1 MSASTFKLRLPL
13 DGFVLT
19 ESGPK
24 LLADIAA
31 DERVHVVRRG
41 ELGLVRVGMPD
52 RHAVILEVEGEGG
65 EPPYRVRWEDNS
77 HEGIF
82 FPGPDAAVL
91 PVA

>member
-1 MSASTFKLRLPL
+1 
-13 DGFVLT
+13 
-19 ESGPK
+19 
-24 LLADIAA
+24 
-31 DERVHVVRRG
+31 
-41 ELGLVRVGMPD
+41 MPD

-91 PVA
+91 AVA